1 MQDFITWI
9 SFLLKFVYD
18 ALYTIKVPGLGISFL
33 MLFIISAIMSVF
45 ITLIVQIV
53 FQVAGKSNRH
63 KKSNARSNTQK
74 KGGDG

>member
-33 MLFIISAIMSVF
+33 MLFIITAIMSVF
-45 ITLIVQIV
+45 ITIVVQII
-53 FQVAGKSNRH
+53 FQVAGRSHR
-63 KKSNARSNTQK
+63 RSNTRK
-74 KGGDG
+74 SKGGEG

>member
-1 MQDFITWI
+1 MQDFISWI

-33 MLFIISAIMSVF
+33 MLFIITAIMSVF

-53 FQVAGKSNRH
+53 FQVAGRSRRH
-63 KKSNARSNTQK
+63 SHNARKSSNS